1 MRRLSLLALVLG
13 IGLFLVGLFAQS
25 RARRGLELVVHPAG
39 IGRPASYDD
48 RAEGGTSRS
57 RIDFDSARLR
67 WAWSLDSG
75 TVWPYAGFSWAFPH
89 RKPID
94 VRAFDSLVVEW
105 TSRSGT
111 SVRLLCLLD
120 VPGLT
125 DSAQPLTRRYTSVET
140 SPPRTWTRSSWPL
153 ANFRTPMWWYRENR
167 RPPDS
172 GAGRWDRLLELAL
185 EQGEASTTG
194 QGDTLEIRSVR
205 FVASHP
211 PSGGGVFLMWVGAV
225 LAGVAGV
232 LFRWRTPPVDD
243 SPATIPAW
251 QPAPLDTPP
260 ARSEKVKLWLESN
273 YQRSDLSLDL
283 LARELGLG
291 SEAVSQEIR
300 NAFGRPFKT
309 VLNGLR
315 LEEARR
321 LLQATDLGVAE
332 VAFKVGYG
340 SVPHFNRQF
349 REQWGRTPTE
359 EREALRAGTPKD
371 DPGA

>member
-1 MRRLSLLALVLG
+1 MRRLSLVALVFG
-13 IGLFLVGLFAQS
+13 MGLFLVGLFAQS

-48 RAEGGTSRS
+48 RGQGGRSLS
-57 RIDFDSARLR
+57 RIVFDSAAIR
-67 WAWSLDSG
+67 WTWSLDSG

-89 RKPID
+89 RKPVD
-94 VRAFDSLVVEW
+94 VRAYDSLVVEW
-105 TSRSGT
+105 ASRSGT

-125 DSAQPLTRRYTSVET
+125 DAAKPLSRRYTSIET
-140 SPPRTWTRSSWPL
+140 NPPRSWTRSSWSL
-153 ANFRTPMWWYRENR
+153 DAFRTPMWWFRENR

-172 GAGRWDRLLELAL
+172 GAERWDRLLEVAL
-185 EQGEASTTG
+185 EQGEASSTG

-211 PSGGGVFLMWVGAV
+211 PSGGGVLLMWIGAV
-225 LAGVAGV
+225 VAGVAGV
-232 LFRWRTPPVDD
+232 LLRWRVRPAADAQATNPP
-243 SPATIPAW
+243 W
-251 QPAPLDTPP
+251 QPAPLEAPP
-260 ARSEKVKLWLESN
+260 ARSEKVKAWLESN
-273 YQRSDLSLDL
+273 YQRSDLNLDL

-321 LLQATDLGVAE
+321 LLRTTDLGVAE

-359 EREALRAGTPKD
+359 EREAFRAGAPKA